1 MNETEQ
7 VKIQQKIWA
16 DRNGIDLD
24 QDNYVKK
31 MRENFFLPLSGD
43 TIRDLKSGDGAEFK
57 GEKTRTKI
65 FATHSSSA
73 LVCNVFE
80 YWRYRN
86 KSVLAKAMKLGKGIK
101 TMCFEQKLSM
111 GMKGSMPNLDIFMIL
126 EDGEAVAVESK
137 FTEWMSTKTKTALFA
152 ESYFKGRAKRWS
164 DVGLP
169 NCQKMAE
176 ELNKNPHKYQYL
188 NAPQLLKHALGLANM
203 HSNRS
208 TLLYLYYDSR
218 DSELSEIHK
227 NEIRDF
233 RKNIKGELNFR
244 ALTYQNLFEET
255 RKYSAD
261 LDSEYLEYLGKR
273 YFTYYEI

>member
-1 MNETEQ
+1 MKETELVQ
-7 VKIQQKIWA
+7 KQQKIWA
-16 DRNGIDLD
+16 DQNSIDLD

-43 TIRDLKSGDGAEFK
+43 TIRDLKGGDGAEFK

-80 YWRYRN
+80 YWRYRD
-86 KSVLAKAMKLGKGIK
+86 KSILAKAMKFDKGIK

-111 GMKGSMPNLDIFMIL
+111 GMQGSMPNLDIFMIL
-126 EDGEAVAVESK
+126 EDGLAVAVESK
-137 FTEWMSTKTKTALFA
+137 FTEWMSTKTKTSLFA

-169 NCQKMAE
+169 NCQNLAE
-176 ELNKNPHKYQYL
+176 ELNKTPHKYQYL

-203 HSNRS
+203 HSNRAA
-208 TLLYLYYDSR
+208 LLYLYYDSM
-218 DSELSEIHK
+218 DSEVSEIHK

-233 RKNIKGELNFR
+233 SQNINRELNFR
-244 ALTYQNLFEET
+244 ALTYQKLFEAMQ
-255 RKYSAD
+255 KYSAD
-261 LDSEYLEYLGKR
+261 LDSEYLEYLKKR
-273 YFTYYEI
+273 YFTYHEI